1 MPTLTL
7 RMKVL
12 LVMVVIAAAIF
23 ILNLP
28 KKKGGPKIIKS
39 PEATINIPLPL
50 KAFSPLDPEVEARRQ
65 SMEERASGRWGRDPF
80 LLEGARLK
88 NTEGKPTKAPSLNL
102 KLTGIV
108 WDQNRVH
115 AMINDYVVKVGDEIG
130 GAKVVAIRR
139 DSVTLVKDG
148 VQHTLRLG
156 E

>member
-39 PEATINIPLPL
+39 
-50 KAFSPLDPEVEARRQ
+50 FSPLDPEVEARRQ